1 MSKKY
6 SKEELIELTNQ
17 AISELVYDKD
27 DLQKSYNYYHGYRD
41 EDQFRYISE
50 NFGIGHPTA
59 ITFTPLIKKHV
70 DALIGEYLGFPILPK
85 VTCKDKETVTNMMH
99 EKELEISNALYTQ
112 LQKRLQNKL
121 LNFLQTQ
128 EKKDIEDPNIAE
140 QLQLIASDLEQNFV
154 SKYEIAAQDVIEYIK
169 SSRQTD
175 LTTKLKQMFLD
186 MLVSGYTCYY
196 PGSTPDG
203 TNITVEVLSPLDVFP
218 DKNPN
223 SPYLK
228 DSYRIVVRR
237 WLTKTEVLN
246 RYGKDL
252 SKADRDLIKDKI
264 FSDKFDNPG
273 KYVRAITDVNRPTM
287 GVMADTEVRAR
298 SNNRYQNY
306 GVEMQRI
313 PVYEVQ
319 WLETD
324 DNFIMQRY
332 ETIRIG
338 EEIYITKG
346 LDEHVQRSISD
357 PTYCSLTVNGVFFEN
372 RTNEPFS
379 LVKSCMALQD
389 RYDLLIFYRDN
400 VIATSG
406 TVGDWLDVSLIPDFL
421 GENLGEKVQKWIAYK
436 KSGIGLIDSAQEGRM
451 LTGQASLNTIFNG
464 YDDTVKTQ
472 AIQAIQLA
480 IDSVEATM
488 SSITGVFRE
497 RLNGI
502 EQRDA
507 VTNVKVS
514 QNNSFTVTKHWYHQM
529 DVTVEELLTDLL
541 NKAKVVFKNGL
552 VGTAILG
559 EKYQKIFTALPEY
572 FTASDFDV
580 HVLATSDIAKDIE
593 QIKQLV
599 PTLVQAQALPA
610 DAVVELL
617 DCKSLSDAKYK
628 VSRAMKKQKEEQNQI
643 GQLQQQ
649 LQEMQEQLKQAQNQI
664 KQSEQENKKLSTKLE
679 QLNEQKLELEA
690 KKNEQDAQ
698 IRWFEA
704 QTERQYKTV
713 ESQNDTKRTQ
723 IELDQLND
731 GNPNNDDIRQIHN

>member
-1 MSKKY
+1 
-6 SKEELIELTNQ
+6 
-17 AISELVYDKD
+17 
-27 DLQKSYNYYHGYRD
+27 
-41 EDQFRYISE
+41 
-50 NFGIGHPTA
+50 
-59 ITFTPLIKKHV
+59 
-70 DALIGEYLGFPILPK
+70 
-85 VTCKDKETVTNMMH
+85 
-99 EKELEISNALYTQ
+99 
-112 LQKRLQNKL
+112 
-121 LNFLQTQ
+121 
-128 EKKDIEDPNIAE
+128 
-140 QLQLIASDLEQNFV
+140 
-154 SKYEIAAQDVIEYIK
+154 
-169 SSRQTD
+169 
-175 LTTKLKQMFLD
+175 
-186 MLVSGYTCYY
+186 
-196 PGSTPDG
+196 
-203 TNITVEVLSPLDVFP
+203 
-218 DKNPN
+218 
-223 SPYLK
+223 
-228 DSYRIVVRR
+228 
-237 WLTKTEVLN
+237 
-246 RYGKDL
+246 
-252 SKADRDLIKDKI
+252 
-264 FSDKFDNPG
+264 
-273 KYVRAITDVNRPTM
+273 
-287 GVMADTEVRAR
+287 
-298 SNNRYQNY
+298 
-306 GVEMQRI
+306 
-313 PVYEVQ
+313 
-319 WLETD
+319 
-324 DNFIMQRY
+324 
-332 ETIRIG
+332 
-338 EEIYITKG
+338 
-346 LDEHVQRSISD
+346 
-357 PTYCSLTVNGVFFEN
+357 
-372 RTNEPFS
+372 
-379 LVKSCMALQD
+379 
-389 RYDLLIFYRDN
+389 
-400 VIATSG
+400 
-406 TVGDWLDVSLIPDFL
+406 
-421 GENLGEKVQKWIAYK
+421 
-436 KSGIGLIDSAQEGRM
+436 M

-731 GNPNNDDIRQIHN
+731 GNPNNDDVRQIHN